1 MAETPQ
7 QFTHSD
13 YTVGWIC
20 ALPETELAAAGA
32 MLDEEHPVLLAADP
46 QDTNSY
52 LLGRIGTHNVV
63 IACLPAETTGKASAA
78 TVAKD
83 MVRSF
88 KAVRFGL
95 MVGVGGGAPYYGVE
109 SEDENPRPA
118 KRQRLLLNR
127 GLSPEPS
134 QVQAGSDNHS
144 AVERINTES
153 DEDSEEDDF
162 EDIQDIRLG
171 DVVISLHSKSAEAVV
186 QYDFGKSVQGKEFI
200 NTGGKLNKPPN
211 IVLNAVSMLRGQHK
225 RKGHTISEKLSKMV
239 LENPLMAREFQYPV
253 SAKDRLFKSNIAH
266 VDGKKSCKSCCGPL
280 DVNLVK
286 RKDRYDSAPRLHY
299 GTIGSA
305 DQVMKDAT
313 LRDKWAQKEKIMCF
327 EMEAAGEF

>member
-7 QFTHSD
+7 QYTHSD

-20 ALPETELAAAGA
+20 ALPKTELVAAAA
-32 MLDEEHPVLLAADP
+32 MLDEEHPVLPVADP

-95 MVGVGGGAPYYGVE
+95 MVGVGGGAPYYGAKDNNDAEGGE
-109 SEDENPRPA
+109 SEDE
-118 KRQRLLLNR
+118 
-127 GLSPEPS
+127 
-134 QVQAGSDNHS
+134 D
-144 AVERINTES
+144 T
-153 DEDSEEDDF
+153 EEDDF

-200 NTGGKLNKPPN
+200 HTGGKLNKPPN
-211 IVLNAVSMLRGQHK
+211 IVLNAVSMLQGQHE
-225 RKGHTISEKLSKMV
+225 RRGHKISEKLSKMAS
-239 LENPLMAREFQYPV
+239 ENPLTVTKFQYPGP
-253 SAKDRLFKSNIAH
+253 AKDRLLKSDVVH
-266 VDGKKSCKSCCGPL
+266 VDGKKSCKSCYGSL
-280 DVNLVK
+280 DINIVK
-286 RKDRYDSAPRLHY
+286 RKDRNDSAPRLHY

-313 LRDKWAQKEKIMCF
+313 LRDKWAQQEKIMCF
-327 EMEAAGEF
+327 EMEAAGTI